1 MKHFTIPIIFKEG
14 DIVYEK
20 SNKSIKLFIVS
31 IDETRGV
38 YICDGSMFKIID
50 EYDYEK
56 VTSPSDLCIGESV
69 RIKKDP
75 NCYSITKFLDDG
87 NVKIHQIHGDDS
99 YIIVSPND
107 LCDRNSPSFN
117 F

>member
-1 MKHFTIPIIFKEG
+1 MKYFTIPIIFKEG

-31 IDETRGV
+31 IDELRGV
-38 YICDGSMFKIID
+38 YRCDGSTFKIID
-50 EYDYEK
+50 EYDYKK

-75 NCYSITKFLDDG
+75 NCYSISEFLDDG
-87 NVKIHQIHGDDS
+87 NVKIHQIHGDDY
-99 YIIVSPND
+99 YIIVSPKD
-107 LCDRNSPSFN
+107 LCDRNYHSFN